1 VKVALINGSPKPR
14 GSASAMLLDGL
25 RACLPAGLE
34 CVECPLHA
42 VRPAE
47 DPARLLLDTD
57 ALVLACPV
65 YVDGLPAHLLT
76 ALEGLEAPLRRG
88 GHGQR
93 VYALVNCG
101 FYEGAQTVNALDMLR
116 CWSGR
121 AGLIWGRG
129 MGVGAGGALHALKK
143 IPMGEPPK
151 AALGEALAGLAA
163 DIAAGDGGPHVFSAP
178 ELTREEHCD
187 ATQRVWRRLAAANGL
202 TEEDLNKTE
211 FT

>member
-1 VKVALINGSPKPR
+1 MKVALINGSPKPR

-76 ALEGLEAPLRRG
+76 ALEGPAGIRPGQLRF
-88 GHGQR
+88 
-93 VYALVNCG
+93 L
-101 FYEGAQTVNALDMLR
+101 
-116 CWSGR
+116 
-121 AGLIWGRG
+121 
-129 MGVGAGGALHALKK
+129 
-143 IPMGEPPK
+143 
-151 AALGEALAGLAA
+151 
-163 DIAAGDGGPHVFSAP
+163 
-178 ELTREEHCD
+178 
-187 ATQRVWRRLAAANGL
+187 
-202 TEEDLNKTE
+202 
-211 FT
+211 